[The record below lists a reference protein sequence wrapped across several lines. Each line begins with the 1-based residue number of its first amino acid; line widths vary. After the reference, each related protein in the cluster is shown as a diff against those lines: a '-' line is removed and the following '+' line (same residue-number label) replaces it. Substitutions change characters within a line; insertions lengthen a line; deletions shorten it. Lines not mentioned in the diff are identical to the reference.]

1 LIETVYVGRLY
12 KIAAIF
18 LEGCKPIPDTKFGEM
33 ATASG
38 KVEEMEMLPDDSLKD
53 RVF

>member
-33 ATASG
+33 
-38 KVEEMEMLPDDSLKD
+38 EMLPDDSLKD